1 MPQIPLED
9 LYTDVIG
16 KAQRG
21 MNLPDDA
28 LAARIGMPESVIQK
42 LKNGSMDE
50 IVFAKVCRELNLDKD
65 KLIAMARKEWM
76 PAEVSVDGLKQFN
89 TPFEDYT
96 VNAYVVWDPETKLA
110 AAFDTGAD
118 AKAMVDFIV
127 KKGLKL
133 EAIFLTHT
141 HPDHIA
147 DVQSLRALGQPP
159 VWTCVKEL
167 WEGDGAQEFESGHEF
182 TLGNLRIETK
192 QTWGHS
198 KGGVSY
204 IVHGLDERLA
214 IVGDAI
220 FASSMGG
227 GVVSWADALAT
238 NRRYI
243 LSNPESTIIC
253 PGHGP
258 MTTVGEEKRN
268 NPFYPE
274 FKTFD

>member
-1 MPQIPLED
+1 
-9 LYTDVIG
+9 
-16 KAQRG
+16 
-21 MNLPDDA
+21 
-28 LAARIGMPESVIQK
+28 MPETVIQK

-50 IVFAKVCRELNLDKD
+50 IVFAKVCRELNLDKGT
-65 KLIAMARKEWM
+65 LVAMARKEWS
-76 PAEVSVDGLKQFN
+76 PAEVDVNGLEQFN
-89 TPFEDYT
+89 TPFEDYF
-96 VNAYVVWDPETKLA
+96 VNAYVVWDPATKLA

-118 AKAMVDFIV
+118 AKAMVEFIA

-133 EAIFLTHT
+133 DAIYLTHT

-147 DVQSLRALGQPP
+147 DIKTLRTADQT
-159 VWTCVKEL
+159 VWTCAKEP
-167 WEGDGAQEFESGHEF
+167 WEGEGAQEFDAGHEF
-182 TLGNLRIETK
+182 SLGSLRIETK

-204 IVHGLDERLA
+204 IIHGLDQRVA

-227 GVVSWADALAT
+227 GGVSWADALAT

-243 LSNPESTIIC
+243 LSNPDSTVLC

-258 MTTVGEEKRN
+258 MTTVGEEKEH

-274 FKTFD
+274 FKSAG

>member
-1 MPQIPLED
+1 MPQLPLED

-28 LAARIGMPESVIQK
+28 LAARIGMPETVIQK
-42 LKNGSMDE
+42 LKAGSMDD
-50 IVFAKVCRELNLDKD
+50 IVFGKVCRELNLGKAA
-65 KLIAMARKEWM
+65 LVAMARNEWM
-76 PAEVSVDGLKQFN
+76 PGEVSLEGLEQFN
-89 TPFEDYT
+89 TTFEDMT
-96 VNAYVVWDPETKLA
+96 VNAYVVWDPATKLA

-118 AKAMVDFIV
+118 AKPMMDFISR
-127 KKGLKL
+127 KGLTL
-133 EAIFLTHT
+133 DAIYLTHT
-141 HPDHIA
+141 HPDHVA
-147 DVQSLRALGQPP
+147 DVKTLRTNGQV
-159 VWTCVKEL
+159 VWTCSKEP
-167 WEGDGAQEFESGHEF
+167 WDGEGAEQFDAGHEF
-182 TLGNLRIETK
+182 AIGNLRVETK

-198 KGGVSY
+198 KGGVTY
-204 IVHGLDERLA
+204 IIHGLKDRVA

-227 GVVSWADALAT
+227 GGVSYADALAT

-243 LSNPESTIIC
+243 LANPDSTIIC

-258 MTTVGEEKRN
+258 MTTVGEEKAH

-274 FKTFD
+274 FKPAA

>member
-1 MPQIPLED
+1 MPRLPLED

-21 MNLPDDA
+21 LNLPDDA
-28 LAARIGMPESVIQK
+28 LAARIGMPETVIQK
-42 LKNGSMDE
+42 LKAGSMDE
-50 IVFAKVCRELNLDKD
+50 IVFGKVCRELNLHKGA
-65 KLIAMARKEWM
+65 LVAMAKNVWA
-76 PAEVSVDGLKQFN
+76 PADAGVEGLEQFN
-89 TPFEDYT
+89 TQFEDMT
-96 VNAYVVWDPETKLA
+96 VNSYVVWDPATKTA

-118 AKAMVDFIV
+118 AKPMVDFIER
-127 KKGLKL
+127 KGLTL
-133 EAIFLTHT
+133 DAIYLTHT

-147 DVQSLRALGQPP
+147 DVRTLRTGNQT
-159 VWTCVKEL
+159 VWTCSKEP
-167 WEGDGAQEFESGHEF
+167 WDGEGAQQFDAGQEF
-182 TLGNLRIETK
+182 TIGSLRVETK

-198 KGGVSY
+198 KGGITY
-204 IVHGLDERLA
+204 IIHGLKDRVA

-227 GVVSWADALAT
+227 GGVSYADALAT

-243 LSNPESTIIC
+243 LANPDSTIIC

-258 MTTVGEEKRN
+258 MTTVIEEKEH

-274 FKTFD
+274 FKPAA

>member
-1 MPQIPLED
+1 MPQLPLED

-21 MNLPDDA
+21 LNLPDDA
-28 LAARIGMPESVIQK
+28 LAARIGMPETVIQK

-65 KLIAMARKEWM
+65 KLIAMAKKEWA
-76 PAEVSVDGLKQFN
+76 PAEISVEGLEQFT
-89 TPFEDYT
+89 TPYEDFS
-96 VNAYVVWDPETKLA
+96 VNAYVVWDPATKLA

-118 AKAMVDFIV
+118 AKEMADFIS
-127 KKGLKL
+127 KKGLTL
-133 EAIFLTHT
+133 DAVYITHT
-141 HPDHIA
+141 HGDHIA
-147 DVQSLRALGQPP
+147 DVGTLRTAGQA
-159 VWTCVKEL
+159 VWTCSKEPY
-167 WEGDGAQEFESGHEF
+167 EGDGAQQFDAGHEF
-182 TLGNLRIETK
+182 TLGGLRIETK

-198 KGGVSY
+198 KGGVTY
-204 IVHGLDERLA
+204 IVHGLRERLA

-227 GVVSWADALAT
+227 GMISWADALAT

-243 LSNPESTIIC
+243 LANPDSTVIC

-258 MTTVGEEKRN
+258 LTTVGEEKQH

-274 FKTFD
+274 FK